1 MKNILISLLGEN
13 EQNFKALNSI
23 ISFKSFTRQVH
34 QQFSQDHRLIK
45 NDSFDLSK
53 LKICQNPDRII
64 NLDNIS
70 EFQEEFEEIYRLS
83 TPAII
88 REQDMF
94 WAIAMP
100 LTPIIMYGTDPFY
113 GLVYDENTKCCK
125 KTVHDIDSSAESKEQ
140 KIRLIYALI
149 LERLYGFPMLAKN
162 VQVFGIP
169 DEKTNLLKYYEVKI
183 DNSFV
188 DVSIVGKPPVFDLQ
202 KAKDFAQNQFDWKIL
217 YEILP
222 LSNFVFE
229 GFSLLSVTDITAQKS
244 LENIKVIIMERQH
257 NYENACNQGIIDN
270 LKILAENPKL
280 EFGFL
285 PALKINNKVVLNKSQ
300 NVQTI
305 VWDLLN
311 KNIVPEAD
319 ILSIIE
325 AYFISPKVHFYYD
338 VDTVDINEAPFMG
351 FLKTLKVKSFAM
363 LPIFYNNEIVGAL
376 EVYSF
381 FEGVLNDRSLSKLDG
396 VNNLLGQLL
405 SSQIYEFETQIEEV
419 IKAKFTSIQPSV
431 QWKFNEVAWQYLQKA
446 SSPLMQNEVIAVEF
460 KNVFPLYGAIDI
472 RNSTV
477 ERNTALLA
485 DLSAQLY
492 ALITVLTHINQ
503 QESLEITEQLI
514 FKARQ
519 WEVKL
524 QQQFVNIDNFQNDV
538 SIFLEQEA
546 LFFLHFFSKNKTVFL
561 PLIEGYITETNPKE
575 GLFFSHRRAL
585 EASIQ
590 LINSTINEHLDIF
603 KSEVQDVFPCYFE
616 KFRTDGVEFDIYI
629 GQSIAPESPFNPLY
643 LKNIRLWQ
651 LTSIAKIAQ
660 ITHKLLPE
668 LQNSLVTTQL
678 IFIHSTE
685 IDISFRIDERRFDVE
700 GAYNIRYQILKKRID
715 KVHLLNS
722 TERLTQPAKIAMVYS
737 NPKEVQEYVGYIHF
751 LQNKGILKDDL
762 EYLDLEE
769 LQGVNGLKALRVGVV
784 LGD

>member
-1 MKNILISLLGEN
+1 MKNIPISLLGES
-13 EQNFKALNSI
+13 EQAFKALNSI
-23 ISFKSFTRQVH
+23 ISFKSFTRQLH
-34 QQFSQDHRLIK
+34 QQLSQDDKLL
-45 NDSFDLSK
+45 NDGSFDLSK
-53 LKICQNPDRII
+53 LKICQNPNSII
-64 NLDNIS
+64 SLGNLS
-70 EFQEEFEEIYRLS
+70 EFEEEFEEIYRLS
-83 TPAII
+83 TPTIV

-100 LTPIIMYGTDPFY
+100 LTPIILYGTDPFY
-113 GLVYDENTKCCK
+113 RLVYDENTRLCK
-125 KTVHDIDSSAESKEQ
+125 TSLQDLDNKEESRNQ
-140 KIRLIYALI
+140 KIQLIYALI

-162 VQVFGIP
+162 VNVYGIP
-169 DEKTNLLKYYEVKI
+169 DETTNLLKYYEVKI
-183 DNSFV
+183 DNRFV
-188 DVSIVGKPPVFDLQ
+188 DVSVVGELPVLDLQ
-202 KAKDFAQNQFDWKIL
+202 RVKDFSQNSFNWQIL
-217 YEILP
+217 QEILP
-222 LSNFVFE
+222 ISSFAFK
-229 GFSLLSVTDITAQKS
+229 GISLLNVSDITAQKS

-285 PALKINNKVVLNKSQ
+285 PALRINDKVVLNKSQ
-300 NVQTI
+300 NLQTI

-319 ILSIIE
+319 IVSIIE
-325 AYFISPKVHFYYD
+325 AYFINPKVHFYYD
-338 VDTVDINEAPFMG
+338 VDTVDIHEAPFIG
-351 FLKTLKVKSFAM
+351 FLKAMKVKSFAM
-363 LPIFYNNEIVGAL
+363 LPIFYNNVIVGAL

-381 FEGVLNDRSLSKLDG
+381 YEGVLSEKTLSRLDG

-405 SSQIYEFETQIEEV
+405 NSQIYEFETQIEDV
-419 IKAKFTSIQPSV
+419 IKAKFTSIQPAV

-446 SSPLMQNEVIAVEF
+446 TSPLTQNEVIAVEF

-472 RNSTV
+472 RNSTI

-485 DLSAQLY
+485 DLAVQLHS
-492 ALITVLTHINQ
+492 LINILTHINK

-514 FKARQ
+514 FKAHQ
-519 WEVKL
+519 WELKL
-524 QQQFVNIDNFQNDV
+524 EQQFVNIDNFQNDV
-538 SIFLEQEA
+538 TVFLEHEA
-546 LFFLHFFSKNKTVFL
+546 LFFLHFFSKNKTNL
-561 PLIEGYITETNPKE
+561 SPLIENYITETNPQE

-590 LINSTINEHLDIF
+590 LVNNTINEHLDMF
-603 KSEVQDVFPCYFE
+603 KEEVQAVFPCYFE

-629 GQSIAPESPFNPLY
+629 GQSISPEKPFNPLY

-651 LTSIAKIAQ
+651 LTSMAKIAQ
-660 ITHKLLPE
+660 ITHKLLPDLE
-668 LQNSLVTTQL
+668 NNLATTQL

-685 IDISFRIDERRFDVE
+685 IDISFRNDERRFDVE

-715 KVHLLNS
+715 KVHLLDS
-722 TERLTQPAKIAMVYS
+722 SERLTQPAKIAMVYS

-751 LQNKGILKDDL
+751 LQNKGVLQDDL

-769 LQGVNGLKALRVGVV
+769 LQGVSGLKALRVGVS
-784 LGD
+784 LG